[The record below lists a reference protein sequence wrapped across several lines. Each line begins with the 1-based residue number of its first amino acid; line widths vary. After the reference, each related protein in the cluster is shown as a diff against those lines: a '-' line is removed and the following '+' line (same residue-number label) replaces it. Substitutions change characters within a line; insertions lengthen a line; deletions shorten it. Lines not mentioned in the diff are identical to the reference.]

1 LLQGPQARHQLF
13 IHLIHPCDL
22 CLDLARRQTEAISV
36 PVEQN
41 TFVLTLSTVHRLDP
55 LTCSKAGPHALEEA
69 QCTTLG
75 VAAIMF
81 AHDWLDGLGGL
92 IGMVEWDRA
101 DVVMQDVGLD
111 NAVEQLTA
119 NEAEF
124 PVDGCCGA
132 TGVGPGGGGVVRKRW
147 VGVLEE
153 SDHD

>member
-1 LLQGPQARHQLF
+1 MY
-13 IHLIHPCDL
+13 PCAL
-22 CLDLARRQTEAISV
+22 CLNVARRQTEAVPV

-41 TFVLTLSTVHRLDP
+41 TFVLTLSTIHGLDP
-55 LTCSKAGPHALEEA
+55 LACSEAGPHALEEA

-92 IGMVEWDRA
+92 VGMVEWDRA
-101 DVVMQDVGLD
+101 DIVMQDVGLD

-119 NEAEF
+119 DEAELA
-124 PVDGCCGA
+124 VNGRCSA
-132 TGVGPGGGGVVRKRW
+132 TCIGPGGGSVVRKRW
-147 VGVLEE
+147 VGVLEK